1 MKRVLLWSLAGL
13 FVMGLIYLIFLP
25 AALLATVIEQK
36 TGGRIA
42 LGDAEGS
49 LWRGSAFIGT
59 VATSEAA
66 LTPLLPGR
74 FSWRLSP
81 LLLLGRVDLLLENSE
96 ALSQPLEIKG
106 SWRQWQL
113 GPSGVLL
120 PAERLIALGSPLNT
134 IRPSGQ
140 MRLSWQSL
148 KFASDAKGLLIDGR
162 MQLDMTEI
170 ASALSPVKP
179 LGAYRLQLDWHGN
192 QALLELAT
200 SAGPLMLS
208 GTGVIANQH
217 LQFSGEA
224 SAQKGQEERLAM
236 LLNLLGQRR
245 QVGNKNIYALEF
257 K

>member
-106 SWRQWQL
+106 S
-113 GPSGVLL
+113 
-120 PAERLIALGSPLNT
+120 
-134 IRPSGQ
+134 
-140 MRLSWQSL
+140 
-148 KFASDAKGLLIDGR
+148 
-162 MQLDMTEI
+162 
-170 ASALSPVKP
+170 
-179 LGAYRLQLDWHGN
+179 
-192 QALLELAT
+192 
-200 SAGPLMLS
+200 
-208 GTGVIANQH
+208 
-217 LQFSGEA
+217 
-224 SAQKGQEERLAM
+224 
-236 LLNLLGQRR
+236 
-245 QVGNKNIYALEF
+245 
-257 K
+257 

>member
-1 MKRVLLWSLAGL
+1 MKRVLIWSLAGL
-13 FVMGLIYLIFLP
+13 LVMGLIFLIFLP
-25 AALLATVIEQK
+25 AAWFANVIEK
-36 TGGRIA
+36 KSGGRIA
-42 LGDAEGS
+42 LGGVEGS
-49 LWRGSAFIGT
+49 VWRGSAFIGT
-59 VATSEAA
+59 LKEHDAV

-74 FSWRLSP
+74 FSWHLSP
-81 LLLLGRVDLLLENSE
+81 LLLVGRVDMTLQNKE

-106 SWRQWQL
+106 SWQQWQI
-113 GPSGVLL
+113 GSSSVFL
-120 PAERLIALGSPLNT
+120 PAERLAALGAPLNT

-148 KFASDAKGLLIDGR
+148 KLATDSKGLQIDGR

-179 LGAYRLQLDWHGN
+179 LGAYRLQLDWRGS
-192 QALLELAT
+192 QAMLELGT
-200 SAGPLMLS
+200 LSGPLILS
-208 GTGVIANQH
+208 GKGMILNQH

-224 SAQKGQEERLAM
+224 RARQGQEERLAM